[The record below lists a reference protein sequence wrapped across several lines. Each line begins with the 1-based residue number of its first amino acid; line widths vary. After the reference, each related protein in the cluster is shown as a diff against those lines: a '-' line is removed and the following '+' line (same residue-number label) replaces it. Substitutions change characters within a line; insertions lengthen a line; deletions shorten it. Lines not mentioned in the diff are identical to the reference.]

1 MAFPVARAA
10 SLAHIARESSNI
22 HRLSQFYK
30 EMFGFEEIESPDF
43 GALKVIWLN
52 LPSAFQ
58 LHLIERDPNSKL
70 PEGPCSATSPV
81 ADPSHLPRGHHICF
95 SVPIS
100 NFDSLVH
107 ALKKVCSSFYMHY
120 SPNVLD
126 MGGLN
131 YVLLQ
136 EKGIQTF
143 EKTLPNG
150 KVKQVFFFDPDGN
163 GLEIAS
169 RED

>member
-1 MAFPVARAA
+1 MAFPVAKAA

-107 ALKKVCSSFYMHY
+107 ALK
-120 SPNVLD
+120 
-126 MGGLN
+126 
-131 YVLLQ
+131 

>member
-1 MAFPVARAA
+1 MAVPVAKAA
-10 SLAHIARESSNI
+10 SLAHIARESSDI
-22 HRLSQFYK
+22 HRLSEFYK
-30 EMFGFEEIESPDF
+30 EMFGFDEIESPNF
-43 GALKVIWLN
+43 GELKVIWLN

-58 LHLIERDPNSKL
+58 LHLIERDPKSKL
-70 PEGPCSATSPV
+70 PEGPWSATSPV
-81 ADPSHLPRGHHICF
+81 VDPSHLPRGHHICF
-95 SVPIS
+95 SVSSS
-100 NFDSLVH
+100 NFDSVVH
-107 ALKKVCSSFYMHY
+107 SLK
-120 SPNVLD
+120 
-126 MGGLN
+126 
-131 YVLLQ
+131 

>member
-1 MAFPVARAA
+1 MAFPVAKAA

-43 GALKVIWLN
+43 GELKVIWLN

-58 LHLIERDPNSKL
+58 LHLIQRDPNSKL
-70 PEGPCSATSPV
+70 PEGPWSATSPV

-100 NFDSLVH
+100 NFDSVVH
-107 ALKKVCSSFYMHY
+107 ALK
-120 SPNVLD
+120 
-126 MGGLN
+126 
-131 YVLLQ
+131 

>member
-107 ALKKVCSSFYMHY
+107 ALK
-120 SPNVLD
+120 
-126 MGGLN
+126 
-131 YVLLQ
+131 